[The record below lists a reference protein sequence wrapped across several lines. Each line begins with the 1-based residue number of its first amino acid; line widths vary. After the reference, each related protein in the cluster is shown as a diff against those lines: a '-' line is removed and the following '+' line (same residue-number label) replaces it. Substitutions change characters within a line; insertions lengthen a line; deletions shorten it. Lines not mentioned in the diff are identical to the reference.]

1 MIPGFG
7 NVIAVLLK
15 IIEKGQDQPGGKVI
29 QSERGDFDAM
39 VFCGER
45 EEKLKGIP
53 IPLDGM
59 RTGSLDVREVPVK
72 KLMEQGG
79 QFHRWSIRDLE
90 KEISPA
96 TCFASDTFR

>member
-7 NVIAVLLK
+7 NVISVLLK
-15 IIEKGQDQPGGKVI
+15 IIEKGQNQLRGKVI
-29 QSERGDFDAM
+29 QRERGDFDAM
-39 VFCGER
+39 MVCGEG
-45 EEKLKGIP
+45 EKKLKGIP

-79 QFHRWSIRDLE
+79 QFHR
-90 KEISPA
+90 
-96 TCFASDTFR
+96 